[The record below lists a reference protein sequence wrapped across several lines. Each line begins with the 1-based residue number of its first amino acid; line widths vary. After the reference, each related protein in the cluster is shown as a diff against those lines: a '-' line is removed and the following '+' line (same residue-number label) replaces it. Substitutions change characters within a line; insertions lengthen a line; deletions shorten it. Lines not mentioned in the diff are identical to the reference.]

1 MASATLLNLVLSVV
15 AGIGIGALGFLLYR
29 RLLDEKV
36 RNAAE
41 KEAERILSRA
51 KGQVIKIERDAESR
65 AKDFEGRAR
74 RNLEND
80 IRKEKQKIQNT
91 EMVLKDK
98 EQRLEKDY
106 RRKEEQVQ
114 AKARDLDEQTE
125 RLNITEAR
133 LKDMEEQSKRQIDD
147 LENKLQSVANMTAEQ
162 AKSELM
168 NAMVEEVRRDAAG
181 RLQKIEEEAVAEAE
195 KRAKRTLSIAISR
208 YASEVTTERTVSTI
222 PLSGDEM
229 KGKIIGREGRNIRA
243 LEAACG
249 VDLIID
255 ETPETVIISS
265 FDPVRREIARR
276 SLARLIED
284 GRVHPAR
291 IEEVVD
297 KVKSELLN
305 SMKEDGEKAAF
316 DLGVH
321 GLHPAIVNML
331 GSLKYRQADGQNLL
345 ATSIEVAHIAG
356 LMAAE
361 IGADVK
367 MVHRA
372 GLLHAIGRG
381 LDHSYEGSYALV
393 GSEFAKKNGEKE
405 EVCQAIRSHD
415 GEVPAQSVV
424 AHLVQ
429 AAFNLAKSRPGARRQ
444 NLDGYV
450 RRLADLE
457 SVANSFDGVAR
468 SYAIQAGKEIR
479 VLVDSGKVTD
489 EQAIMLSRD
498 IARKIERELNYPG
511 QVRVNVV
518 RETRIVEHAR

>member
-1 MASATLLNLVLSVV
+1 MQLHQVLTAILSLF
-15 AGIGIGALGFLLYR
+15 AGGGVGALGFLLYR
-29 RLLDEKV
+29 RMLDEKV

-41 KEAERILSRA
+41 KEAERLISRA
-51 KGQVIKIERDAESR
+51 KNQVAKIERDAEHR
-65 AKDFEGRAR
+65 AKDFETRAR

-106 RRKEEQVQ
+106 RRKEDQLQNKVREI
-114 AKARDLDEQTE
+114 DEQTE
-125 RLNITEAR
+125 RLNISEAR
-133 LKDMEEQSKRQIDD
+133 LKDSEDKAKRQIED
-147 LENKLQSVANMTAEQ
+147 LEMKLQSVANMTTEQ
-162 AKSELM
+162 AKTELM
-168 NAMVEEVRRDAAG
+168 NALVEEVRQESAG
-181 RLQKIEEEAVAEAE
+181 KLQKIEDEAMAEADR
-195 KRAKRTLSIAISR
+195 RAKRALAIAISR
-208 YASEVTTERTVSTI
+208 YASEVTTERSVSTI

-255 ETPETVIISS
+255 ETPETAIISS
-265 FDPVRREIARR
+265 FDPVRREIAKKA
-276 SLARLIED
+276 LARLMED

-297 KVKSELLN
+297 KVKAELTN
-305 SMKEDGEKAAF
+305 TMKEDGEKAAF
-316 DLGVH
+316 DLGVI
-321 GLHPAIVNML
+321 GLHPSIISLL
-331 GSLKYRQADGQNLL
+331 GSLKYRQQDGQNLL
-345 ATSIEVAHIAG
+345 ATSIEVAQIAG
-356 LMAAE
+356 LIAGE
-361 IGADVK
+361 IGTDVK
-367 MVHRA
+367 LARRV
-372 GLLHAIGRG
+372 GLLHAIGRA

-393 GSEFAKKNGEKE
+393 GSEYARKHGEKDD
-405 EVCQAIRSHD
+405 VCHALRAHT
-415 GEVPAQSVV
+415 GEIPAESVL
-424 AHLVQ
+424 AHLLQ
-429 AAFNLAKSRPGARRQ
+429 SAYNLSKSRPGARRQ
-444 NLDGYV
+444 NLDSHV